1 MACATCQHT
10 CAQQTNRQC
19 GALQTHSRKLQ
30 LKKTDANSRSST
42 KQTHNSCFLAAT
54 TIGIRLTLE
63 QASVLQ
69 LAIAARTTKMQ
80 TNAKQAFPWTN
91 ESTTKKK
98 SFVQG
103 IACSMG
109 YASLVDAMHWDL
121 FCPDALIRGSL
132 ELVQHLLYGS
142 EAIHIQHRT
151 TEFRYS
157 VLRTTH
163 AAKLIA

>member
-1 MACATCQHT
+1 MVPDLNVRTSRMPGTC
-10 CAQQTNRQC
+10 
-19 GALQTHSRKLQ
+19 SR
-30 LKKTDANSRSST
+30 D
-42 KQTHNSCFLAAT
+42 AT

-103 IACSMG
+103 IASSMG

-151 TEFRYS
+151 TAFLCS
-157 VLRTTH
+157 VLPTTH

>member
-1 MACATCQHT
+1 MGGT
-10 CAQQTNRQC
+10 
-19 GALQTHSRKLQ
+19 S
-30 LKKTDANSRSST
+30 SSST
-42 KQTHNSCFLAAT
+42 SQTHNSSFLAAI

-69 LAIAARTTKMQ
+69 LVIAARSTKMQ

-91 ESTTKKK
+91 ESTRKRK

-103 IACSMG
+103 IASSMV
-109 YASLVDAMHWDL
+109 YASLVDAMHWDQ
-121 FCPDALIRGSL
+121 FYQSALILDSQ
-132 ELVQHLLYGS
+132 ELVLHLQCGS
-142 EAIHIQHRT
+142 GATHIQHRT
-151 TEFRYS
+151 TVFLCS